1 MKIARAAIKFFE
13 LDNPN
18 KERIYFGWN
27 HAEIF
32 QNMKNDGII
41 YDRTN
46 YEMGF
51 ITNER
56 PVHFVNR
63 TEAAK
68 IAFEAGQTK
77 ELHNELFSEDF
88 WENGQFDYS

>member
-32 QNMKNDGII
+32 QNMRNDGII

-46 YEMGF
+46 
-51 ITNER
+51 ER
-56 PVHFVNR
+56 PIHFVNR

-68 IAFEAGQTK
+68 IAFESGQTK

-88 WENGQFDYS
+88 WKNGQFDYN